1 MKKVLLA
8 GLLLLFVSSFAFAQM
23 DDRIPMIGTIVD
35 RASMDKHK
43 DDITNFLATYT
54 KDDTL
59 KPEAVKSGY
68 GIFLEDSFM
77 RFDKASN
84 AMIVDFLKKPDSTP
98 QVVTQV
104 YIEEGNVLSLVSIQ
118 NK

>member
-23 DDRIPMIGTIVD
+23 DNRLSMIGTIVD
-35 RASMDKHK
+35 FDSMSKHK
-43 DDITNFLATYT
+43 DDMTNFLTIYT
-54 KDDTL
+54 KDDAL

-68 GIFLEDSFM
+68 GIFLTDGFM

-84 AMIVDFLKKPDSTP
+84 AMVEDFLKKADSTL
-98 QVVTQV
+98 QVLTQV
-104 YIEEGNVLSLVSIQ
+104 YIEENNVLSLVSIQ